1 MMSASGRRVPIAGS
15 TCIRILTLS
24 CALIATARAHAQGSA
39 DEREVL
45 RLGATPTGALPPIA
59 LPMPASRNN
68 HYWGARLQTGY
79 RGETGG
85 ADLLAV
91 AAGIDLQ
98 YSGGSTLGV
107 TGGYQKQDCELTGP
121 DCGGHALFGVR
132 TRINLFTGGPGVG
145 GLFGDNSATTTL
157 GTEIGIGYAPS
168 VLPGMPACTFD
179 VGLPVSVSMFQGIRQ
194 VPTLGGVRVVSFVT
208 PGVVWDVDCSS
219 EDNPTR
225 PSYLTGFGIGLQ
237 QWGDRS
243 LDVYLGVQ
251 RIFRGASGFQVGI
264 TITYVRLP

>member
-1 MMSASGRRVPIAGS
+1 MMRVSRCPAPL
-15 TCIRILTLS
+15 TTRACIRLLVFGWT
-24 CALIATARAHAQGSA
+24 LIAPAIAHAQGSA
-39 DEREVL
+39 EERAIL
-45 RLGATPTGALPPIA
+45 RLGATPSGALPPIA
-59 LPMPASRNN
+59 LPMPASRNH
-68 HYWGARLQTGY
+68 HYWGGRFQTGY
-79 RGETGG
+79 RGQTGG

-91 AAGIDLQ
+91 AGGIDLQ
-98 YSGGSTLGV
+98 YRGGSTLGV
-107 TGGYQKQDCELTGP
+107 TAGYQKQDCELTNP
-121 DCGGHALFGVR
+121 DCGRHALFGAR
-132 TRINLFTGGPGVG
+132 SRINLFTGGPGVG
-145 GLFGDNSATTTL
+145 GLFGDYSATTTL
-157 GTEIGIGYAPS
+157 GTEIGVGYAPE
-168 VLPGMPACTFD
+168 VLPGMPACTLD
-179 VGLPVSVSMFQGIRQ
+179 LGLPISLSMLQGVRHI
-194 VPTLGGVRVVSFVT
+194 PTLGGVRFVSFVT

>member
-1 MMSASGRRVPIAGS
+1 MRTPGSRSPNATPAWVRVLI
-15 TCIRILTLS
+15 LS
-24 CALIATARAHAQGSA
+24 CALIAPTRAHTQGSPN
-39 DEREVL
+39 EREIL
-45 RLGATPTGALPPIA
+45 RLGATPIGALPPIA
-59 LPMPASRNN
+59 LPMPASRNH
-68 HYWGARLQTGY
+68 HYWGARFQTGY

-91 AAGIDLQ
+91 AGGIDLQ

-107 TGGYQKQDCELTGP
+107 TGGYQKEDCELIGA

-145 GLFGDNSATTTL
+145 GLFGDYSATTTL

-179 VGLPVSVSMFQGIRQ
+179 IGLPLSISMFQGIRH
-194 VPTLGGVRVVSFVT
+194 VPTLGGVRVVSFIT

-219 EDNPTR
+219 EDNPSR
-225 PSYLTGFGIGLQ
+225 SSYLTGFGIGLQ

-264 TITYVRLP
+264 TVTYVRLP